1 MKPQHELHLMWV
13 QGLYDLTC
21 PADLGI
27 YTIGQDGIP
36 SDCLTTLA
44 LRGPHSAYP
53 ARGKL
58 SLFTAALRK
67 FVALPERTL

>member
-1 MKPQHELHLMWV
+1 MWV

-21 PADLGI
+21 PANLGI
-27 YTIGQDGIP
+27 YTIDQDGIP

-44 LRGPHSAYP
+44 LRCPHSAYT
-53 ARGKL
+53 ARGRL